1 MKHDF
6 NSLAA
11 LYEYATTAYAKRPA
25 SQYVGGGQEYSY
37 SGFDDACR
45 NLSRTLANFGVS
57 TYDKVAIFSENMPN
71 WSVAFFSAAAF
82 GRIAV
87 PMLTGLTPNE
97 IENIL
102 VHSDAKALYVSS
114 KLLPKVP
121 EHLLARMSIVILTD
135 DLSVLR
141 CDDAAYTCDGRISMP
156 QPDDIAALIYTS
168 GTTGAAKGVMLS
180 HRNLCANVLAA
191 WKAHKVRKRDVFL
204 SILPMAHAYELSL
217 GVLYPF
223 SVGARVY
230 YISKPPTASVLMPV
244 MKKIRPTVMLS
255 VPLIMEKVYRSS
267 VVPTVK
273 ASPFLM
279 WLKGWAPGLLDWLI
293 GKKLHKSFGGRIHFF
308 GIGGAKL
315 DPVVED
321 FLHRA
326 RFPYAIGYGLTETAP
341 LISNAC
347 VGKTRVG
354 SIGVPAYG
362 VQMRLDNVNPDT
374 GEGEIVA
381 KGPQVMRGYY
391 KDYQRTLDVI
401 KDGWF
406 HTGDL
411 ATVDSKGRYYIKG
424 RMGNMILGPS
434 GENIYPEEIED
445 VINSIDGV
453 NESLVVQRNGKLVAL
468 VKFDDNILDW
478 NFEGEDKF
486 IKSLEERR
494 KAVMDYV
501 NSHVNKN
508 SKIGEVNVKKEPFVK
523 TATMKIKRFLYKERK
538 QDEK

>member
-6 NSLAA
+6 KSLAA
-11 LYEYATTAYAKRPA
+11 LYEYATTVYANRPA
-25 SQYVGGGQEYSY
+25 SGFVDGGQAYTYAS
-37 SGFDDACR
+37 FDDTCR
-45 NLSRTLANFGVS
+45 SLSRTLANFGVS

-71 WSVAFFSAAAF
+71 WSIAFFSAAAF
-82 GRIAV
+82 GRIAI

-102 VHSDAKALYVSS
+102 THSDAKALFVSS
-114 KLLPKVP
+114 KLLSKVP
-121 EHLLARMSIVILTD
+121 EHLLAKMAIVICTD
-135 DLSVLR
+135 DLSVVR
-141 CDDAAYTCDGRISMP
+141 YDDTAYTCDGRISAP
-156 QPDDIAALIYTS
+156 QADDIAAIIYTS

-180 HRNLCANVLAA
+180 HRNLCSNVFAS
-191 WKAHKVRKRDVFL
+191 WKAHKVDKKDVFL

-223 SVGARVY
+223 SVGAKVC

-255 VPLIMEKVYRSS
+255 VPLIMEKVYKSS
-267 VVPTVK
+267 VVPTIK
-273 ASPFLM
+273 SSPFLR
-279 WLKGWAPGLLDWLI
+279 WLQSTAPGLLYWLV
-293 GKKLHKSFGGRIHFF
+293 GKKLKKSFGGRIHFF
-308 GIGGAKL
+308 GVGGAKL
-315 DPVVED
+315 DPIVED
-321 FLHRA
+321 FLNRA
-326 RFPYAIGYGLTETAP
+326 HFPYAVGYGLTETAP
-341 LISNAC
+341 LLANAC

-362 VQMRLDNVNPDT
+362 VQMRLDNVNPHT

-391 KDYQRTLDVI
+391 KDYNRTLGVI
-401 KDGWF
+401 EDGWF

-411 ATVDSKGRYYIKG
+411 ASVDSKGRYYIKG
-424 RMGNMILGPS
+424 RIGNMILGPS

-453 NESLVVQRNGKLVAL
+453 NESLVVQRDGKLVAL

-478 NFEGEDKF
+478 NLEGEDKF

-523 TATMKIKRFLYKERK
+523 TATLKIKRFLYKDRK